1 MVDNWGDIVIDK
13 TTVKKLAT
21 VIRKHLPLDEQL
33 PDPFEVP
40 EIIQTFQSE
49 DGFYDVWDAEREE
62 AKLREL
68 RKAARH
74 LVSVE
79 RSLHPTVRDQIG
91 LASKWVITA
100 KDSHIRDRL
109 PVSVLGYRSRDP
121 LPDLFTIFAVL
132 PEMLERSIKAGKRV
146 IRHGRPLGRTNWLAI
161 DLIVSCRS
169 IWRQRKGNE
178 APKSLDP
185 ASPFGKFAKDV
196 FDVIGMKGK
205 PRSAMDAWRKVQS
218 YYEKTD

>member
-33 PDPFEVP
+33 PDLFEAP
-40 EIIQTFQSE
+40 EIIQTFYSE
-49 DGFYDVWDAEREE
+49 DGFHDVWDAEKEE
-62 AKLREL
+62 VKLREL

-79 RSLHPTVRDQIG
+79 RSLHPTIRDQMG

-100 KDSHIRDRL
+100 KDFRILERL
-109 PVSVLGYRSRDP
+109 PVTIMGRLPLDE

-132 PEMLERSIKAGKRV
+132 PEMLERSIEAGKRV
-146 IRHGRPLGRTNWLAI
+146 IRHGRPSGRTNWLAI

-169 IWRQRKGNE
+169 IWRRRTGNE
-178 APKSLDP
+178 APKSLNP
-185 ASPFGKFAKDV
+185 ASPFGKFAIDV
-196 FDVIGMKGK
+196 FDVIGMKGR
-205 PRSAMDAWRKVQS
+205 PRSAMDAWRNVQS